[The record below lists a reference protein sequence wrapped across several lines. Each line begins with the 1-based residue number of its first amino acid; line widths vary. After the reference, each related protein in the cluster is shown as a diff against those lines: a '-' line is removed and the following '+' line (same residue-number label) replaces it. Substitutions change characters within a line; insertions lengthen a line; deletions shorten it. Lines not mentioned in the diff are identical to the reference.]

1 MKLSTELKE
10 LPIISI
16 AQGEEFG
23 TVKDLI
29 TDPEAKAVVALV
41 IADRNWYEGAKVIS
55 FSDVDSIGDY
65 AITTENTNSVVELT
79 STPELIDLLKR
90 EIRVVGA
97 RVITRGGR
105 FVGTVAEFSLDCE
118 TGAVLGLELSEDSN
132 IPSPEERVVPAAAI
146 VTIGRDV
153 IIVNDEVDGE
163 LSAGHPETA
172 AGRSTAS
179 TLFSR
184 RGTSAPAATTPPET
198 GAPET
203 PPAPPPAPPV
213 APSAE
218 PAPEP
223 AAPNE
228 TPVHPPAAPPTP
240 AAVGP
245 AAEAEQAPSN
255 HSANRLFQNAP
266 GKYVLGR
273 VAAADILADD
283 GTLIV
288 SKGETVTQEVVHRAK
303 SAGRFFDLSEN
314 LAG

>member
-29 TDPEAKAVVALV
+29 TDPEAKAIVALV
-41 IADRNWYEGAKVIS
+41 IADCNWYEGAKVIP

-79 STPELIDLLKR
+79 STPELLDLLKR
-90 EIRVVGA
+90 KIRVVGA

-179 TLFSR
+179 TLFTR
-184 RGTSAPAATTPPET
+184 RGTSTPAAASLDK
-198 GAPET
+198 GAAEAS
-203 PPAPPPAPPV
+203 PASSAS
-213 APSAE
+213 PSVE
-218 PAPEP
+218 PSVESTVEP

-228 TPVHPPAAPPTP
+228 IPVAPPAASP
-240 AAVGP
+240 ASASAP
-245 AAEAEQAPSN
+245 ADEAEQAPSN

-273 VAAADILADD
+273 VAAADIFADD
-283 GTLIV
+283 GTTIV
-288 SKGETVTQEVVHRAK
+288 SKGETVTQEIVHRAK

>member
-29 TDPEAKAVVALV
+29 VDPEAKAVVALV
-41 IADRNWYEGAKVIS
+41 IADRTWYEGAKVIS

-65 AITTENTNSVVELT
+65 AITTENTEAVVELT

-105 FVGTVAEFSLDCE
+105 LVGTVAEFSLDCE
-118 TGAVLGLELSEDSN
+118 TGAVLGLELSEDSD
-132 IPSPEERVVPAAAI
+132 IPSSEERVVPSAAI

-179 TLFSR
+179 QLFSR
-184 RGTSAPAATTPPET
+184 RGTTATGEAAPAPTASESPSAPTTE
-198 GAPET
+198 
-203 PPAPPPAPPV
+203 PPPQPVVPSEPPV
-213 APSAE
+213 Q
-218 PAPEP
+218 
-223 AAPNE
+223 
-228 TPVHPPAAPPTP
+228 PPAAPPTP
-240 AAVGP
+240 SVGP
-245 AAEAEQAPSN
+245 DSETEQAASN

-273 VAAADILADD
+273 IAAADIVADD
-283 GTLIV
+283 GTPIV

-303 SAGRFFDLSEN
+303 SAGRFFELSAS
-314 LAG
+314 LAEE